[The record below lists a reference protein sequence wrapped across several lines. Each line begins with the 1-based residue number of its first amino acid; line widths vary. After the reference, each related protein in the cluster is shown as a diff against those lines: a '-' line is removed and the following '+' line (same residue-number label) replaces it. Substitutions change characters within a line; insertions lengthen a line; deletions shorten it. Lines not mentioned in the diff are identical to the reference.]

1 MKTVEIKSHILHG
14 INGLNSR
21 QLNEVYGLFQNY
33 LNSNDDTEEWDNL
46 SSQQQDKIM
55 AGLEQAN
62 ANKTKPVGEIT
73 ARLRKKYGTNG

>member
-1 MKTVEIKSHILHG
+1 
-14 INGLNSR
+14 
-21 QLNEVYGLFQNY
+21 LNEVYGLFQNY